1 MASVTTTPAAP
12 PTLPRVSRRAAA
24 VAPSATLAVDAKAKA
39 LQAAGEHVIGFGAG
53 EPDFPTPAH
62 IVDAAVAACKDPAN
76 HRYTPTG
83 GLPALREAL
92 AAKTLRDS
100 GYAVTAQQVL
110 VTNGGKQAIA
120 NAFAVLCDP
129 GDEVLVLAPFWTT
142 YPESIALAGGVP
154 VIVSSDETTG
164 FRSSV
169 EDLEAAWTPRTKA
182 LLFVSPSNPTGA
194 VYRREEIEAI
204 GRWAAGRGIWVLTDE
219 IYEHLVYGDVEQHSM
234 PVLVPELAERCLVAN
249 GVAKTYAMTGWRVGW
264 LIGPTDAISAAT
276 NIQSHETSNVSNVAQ
291 RAALAAVSG
300 NLDDVAMMRAAFDRR
315 RLTIVRLLN
324 EIDGVVCPEPD
335 GAFYA
340 FPSVKGLL
348 GRSLRGQRP
357 ATSAELAELCIN
369 EAKVAVVPGE
379 AFGAP
384 GYFRMSYALGDD
396 DLVEGVG
403 RLASLF
409 AEAQD

>member
-1 MASVTTTPAAP
+1 MTTTPDAP
-12 PTLPRVSRRAAA
+12 PQLRRISRRAAA

-62 IVDAAVAACKDPAN
+62 IVEAAVAACRDPAN
-76 HRYTPTG
+76 HRYTPTAG
-83 GLPALREAL
+83 IPALREAI
-92 AAKTLRDS
+92 AVKTARDS
-100 GYAVTAQQVL
+100 GYNVTAQQVL

-129 GDEVLVLAPFWTT
+129 GDEILVLAPFWTT
-142 YPESIALAGGVP
+142 YPEAIALAGGVP
-154 VIVSSDETTG
+154 VVVASDESTG

-169 EDLEAAWTPRTKA
+169 EDLEAAVTPRTKA

-194 VYRREEIEAI
+194 VYPPEEIAAI
-204 GRWAAGRGIWVLTDE
+204 GRWAVERGLWVLTDE
-219 IYEHLVYGDVEQHSM
+219 IYEHLVYGGAVHRSM
-234 PVLVPELAERCLVAN
+234 PVLVPELADRCLVAN

-264 LIGPTDAISAAT
+264 LIGPVDLVTAAT
-276 NIQSHETSNVSNVAQ
+276 NVQSHETSNVSNVSQ
-291 RAALAAVSG
+291 RAALAALSG
-300 NLDDVAMMRAAFDRR
+300 GLDDVAMMRAAFDRR
-315 RLTIVRLLN
+315 RGTIVRMLN
-324 EIDGVVCPEPD
+324 EIEGVVCVEPE

-340 FPSVKGLL
+340 FPSVRGLL
-348 GRSLRGQRP
+348 GKSLCGQRP
-357 ATSAELAELCIN
+357 STSAELAELCIT

-396 DLVEGVG
+396 DLVEGVS
-403 RLASLF
+403 RLAAFF
-409 AEAQD
+409 ADAQE

>member
-1 MASVTTTPAAP
+1 MALVTAAP
-12 PTLPRVSRRAAA
+12 ATETEHRRISRRAAA
-24 VAPSATLAVDAKAKA
+24 VSPSATLAVDAKAKA

-83 GLPALREAL
+83 GIPALREAI

-100 GYAVTAQQVL
+100 GFSVTPSQVL
-110 VTNGGKQAIA
+110 VTNGGKQAVA

-129 GDEVLVLAPFWTT
+129 GDEVLILAPFWTT

-154 VIVSSDETTG
+154 VPVVSDEKSG
-164 FRSSV
+164 FRSTV
-169 EDLEAAWTPRTKA
+169 EDLEAARTPKTKA

-194 VYRREEIEAI
+194 VYPKAEIEAI
-204 GRWAAGRGIWVLTDE
+204 GRWAVEHGLWVLTDE
-219 IYEHLVYGDVEQHSM
+219 IYEHLVYGGAEHHSM
-234 PVLVPELAERCLVAN
+234 PVLVPELADRCLVAN

-264 LIGPTDAISAAT
+264 LIGPGDAITAAT
-276 NIQSHETSNVSNVAQ
+276 NIQSHETSNVANVSQ

-300 NLDDVAMMRAAFDRR
+300 GLDDVAMMREAFDRR
-315 RLTIVRLLN
+315 RQTIFRMLN
-324 EIDGVVCPEPD
+324 DIDGIMCIEPQ

-340 FPSVKGLL
+340 YPSVKGLL
-348 GRSLRGQRP
+348 GKSLRGQRP
-357 ATSAELAELCIN
+357 ATSGELAELCIN

-396 DLVEGVG
+396 DLVEGVT
-403 RLASLF
+403 RLADLF